1 LGTITDYIDDDSE
14 DDAKTDEEHADNK
27 KEDCEKDND
36 DDHTPPKP
44 ASDPN
49 FARRINRMWLDVH
62 NIIPRTDPGLFIPGM
77 PTEEE
82 EEEFVIGT
90 KRSHPGDDEDDAE
103 ISGPSKARRSSKK
116 QQFARDGNKK
126 GKTDAFEKRRPDL
139 VLVDHSIQEH
149 RQDWCFW
156 RHIAVLL
163 EVKRDRS
170 DGPNPADGTTL
181 TALAAQLADMARLH
195 LAARPFMRYSVSLT
209 VCGSIFNLAIFDR
222 AGGVVSKDYSVI
234 KDLDTFIRVICRLGR
249 DLDAYDL
256 GLDRTVVPLHPLGGW
271 TKFPEFQLTVG
282 GSTYITQGVPLWQ
295 STSLVGRGTF
305 VWVVRRE
312 VNGEQD
318 GKGGAKTFILKNAWR
333 ACARLA
339 ESTVYKML
347 SGATQESTSHL
358 TNLEGVAKFV
368 DGGDVFDAQQPND
381 MIKVSSHRKGFG
393 KPINENDDPAL
404 HRLVLASHGRKLYE
418 FVTFSQL
425 MRAAKQ
431 MSSGTLS
438 RFDQRSSLTH
448 FQDFVPFMNEVSL
461 TGTSVSATSSWVR
474 QRMSLGLSVISTWLR
489 WTWRLLRNY
498 SRNGMTRSRPA
509 KGEHS
514 ER

>member
-1 LGTITDYIDDDSE
+1 
-14 DDAKTDEEHADNK
+14 
-27 KEDCEKDND
+27 
-36 DDHTPPKP
+36 
-44 ASDPN
+44 
-49 FARRINRMWLDVH
+49 MWLDVH
-62 NIIPRTDPGLFIPGM
+62 NIIPRTDPDVFIPGM

-82 EEEFVIGT
+82 EEEFVIGA
-90 KRSHPGDDEDDAE
+90 KRSHPGDDEDDSE

-116 QQFARDGNKK
+116 QQFARDGNNK
-126 GKTDAFEKRRPDL
+126 GKTDAFDKRRPDL
-139 VLVDHSIQEH
+139 VLVDHSTQER

-170 DGPNPADGTTL
+170 GGPNPADGTTL
-181 TALAAQLADMARLH
+181 TGLAAQLADMARLH
-195 LAARPFMRYSVSLT
+195 LAARPFMRYSVNLT

-222 AGGVVSKDYSVI
+222 AGGVVSKDYNI
-234 KDLDTFIRVICRLGR
+234 NKDLDTFIRVIRRLGR

-271 TKFPEFQLTVG
+271 RKFPEFQVMVG

-305 VWVVRRE
+305 VWVVKLE
-312 VNGEQD
+312 VDGEQD
-318 GKGGAKTFILKNAWR
+318 GKGRPKTFILKNAWR

-347 SGATQESTSHL
+347 YSATQESTSHL

-368 DGGDVFDAQQPND
+368 DGGDVFDSQQPND
-381 MIKVSSHRKGFG
+381 MIKVSSHRNGFG

-438 RFDQRSSLTH
+438 RFDQCSPLTR
-448 FQDFVPFMNEVSL
+448 FQDFVPFMTEVSL
-461 TGTSVSATSSWVR
+461 TGTSVSATCSWVR
-474 QRMSLGLSVISTWLR
+474 QRMSPGLSVISTWLR
-489 WTWRLLRNY
+489 WTWILSRNY
-498 SRNGMTRSRPA
+498 SRNGMTRSPPA